1 MNSVTL
7 NLVGRVCF
15 RLRKAIPVAGLSLVV
30 LLISAPL
37 FSQANLASIQG
48 TVTDQSGAAVAGA
61 SVTVTD
67 AARGV
72 SRTLTTDQA
81 GEYNAAALVPGTK
94 TVRVDFAGFKTVE
107 RTNVVL
113 EVGDNVR
120 VDFSIQPGTVTQT
133 VTVETSVP
141 LTDTS
146 NAELGG
152 TLTNQTINDLPLN
165 GRNYVN
171 LLTLRP
177 GVSIYSG
184 GGFFTQSTDGL
195 RPDDNIFLL
204 DGLTQTVAWTGLSI
218 VNGASLA
225 GDSQTF
231 VPLDA
236 IQEFQIVHLPGAEYG
251 FKSGGVVNV
260 GLKAGTNSIHG
271 TAYAFGRTDGW
282 DAKNYFDRASEGFPA
297 FPLSL
302 QQFGATAGGPIRKD
316 KLFWFL
322 SYEDQRY
329 STAGSFTSTSPVT
342 CSATDPSCGLFQNG
356 PGPFGCSALAAGD
369 CVNSIVD
376 ACSDL
381 NAQGLTIAPLS
392 AKLAG
397 LNTTTCAVTAN
408 PPGSRVVPG
417 QAASIFPINNAT
429 TVPGTNTV
437 FPNLTDVN
445 QSDNGLAK
453 IDYHINDRNTVN
465 FYYFIGENN
474 GTWADGANELA
485 PNWRS
490 LLYVRSQL
498 FNGAWTWVPNSQWVN
513 QLRGGYGRFTQSYLS
528 ADHTTSAAAYG
539 IDTGVTNPF
548 YAGFP
553 VFFMLGLTGSPGGAW
568 PKLVG
573 PDSTY
578 DFADTVSYLRGKH
591 NFKFGGEVM
600 DQIHTGSITQWGK
613 GRVAF
618 KPFNGVGNLL
628 ENFLLG
634 DVSSGSAILTG
645 NAFRD
650 SHMWSYAGFLKDD
663 WRVSSRLTLNLGV
676 RYELNSVLQEQH
688 NLLGNFDPNLGMV
701 QVGDQIPSLYNGD
714 HNDFAPRL
722 GMAWDVLGNSKFVVR
737 GGFTIMYSQIAQ
749 QSFMGLGNLLGA
761 PAVPTA
767 ATVVVGGV
775 ATPGT
780 GTINL
785 QAVSFTGSGAAALA
799 SGWQNNSSATPIFPT
814 NVTPVCGDGS
824 SVAGV
829 NGGLA
834 TSPCTIFGVD
844 RNLRTP
850 SVDGWSLGF
859 ETALTSNLSLDLSY
873 VGNHGRNLI
882 GFRDINEVN
891 PSSPAEIAC
900 GHCELNQP
908 FAAKFPYLAYIDQ
921 LSNLDQS
928 NYDGLQATLTQ
939 HVSHGLSFTLGYT
952 YSHSIDDASSN
963 WSGAGVVDNGFQPG
977 SYYGDSDFDI
987 RNRFTASV
995 TYALPGKPGYGQML
1009 EGWQINS
1016 IVTLQSG
1023 QAWGDLD
1030 AGDDFSADGEANN
1043 IPAYL
1048 GAHWDFFGNHSDF
1061 KSDQNSIPYCAGPDF
1076 STPATIS
1083 CTQTTPLGVVKL
1095 SPGQTATIAA
1105 ACLAA
1110 ATSANAV
1117 ASLEGATAGGAGGC
1131 FAQGKSVLVPP
1142 EYGTFGTSGRN
1153 IFPSTPFRNWDMSIY
1168 KNWKFKE
1175 RLTAQ
1180 FRAEFFNVLNH
1191 PEFANPSGGPNGFL
1205 HNDPSVPNLFGCGCA
1220 TPDVAGE
1227 NPVLGS
1233 GSNRAIQLGL
1243 KLIF

>member
-1 MNSVTL
+1 MNSVTFD
-7 NLVGRVCF
+7 LVGRVCF
-15 RLRKAIPVAGLSLVV
+15 RLRKAIPVAGLGLVA

-48 TVTDQSGAAVAGA
+48 SVTDQSGAAIVGA

-67 AARGV
+67 VARGV
-72 SRTLTTDQA
+72 TRTLTTDEA
-81 GEYNAAALVPGTK
+81 GVYNAAALVPGTK
-94 TVRVDFAGFKTVE
+94 TIRVDFAGFKSIE

-113 EVGDNVR
+113 EVGESVR
-120 VDFSIQPGTVTQT
+120 VDFSLQPGTVAQT
-133 VTVETSVP
+133 VTVETTVP

-165 GRNYVN
+165 GRNYIN

-195 RPDDNIFLL
+195 RPDDNVFLL

-260 GLKAGTNSIHG
+260 GLKSGTNGVHG

-282 DAKNYFDRASEGFPA
+282 DAKNYFDRASNGFPPA
-297 FPLSL
+297 PLSL
-302 QQFGATAGGPIRKD
+302 EQFGTTVGGPIKKD

-329 STAGSFTSTSPVT
+329 TTAGSFTTTSPVT
-342 CSATDPSCGLFQNG
+342 CTFTDPGCGLTAFD
-356 PGPFGCSALAAGD
+356 PVDSL
-369 CVNSIVD
+369 VD
-376 ACSDL
+376 ACTAAGRA
-381 NAQGLTIAPLS
+381 NVTPLS

-397 LNTTTCAVTAN
+397 LTNPATCTVTAN
-408 PPGSRVVPG
+408 PPGSKIVPG
-417 QAASIFPINNAT
+417 QAASIFPLNNSP
-429 TVPGTNTV
+429 VLY
-437 FPNLTDVN
+437 PNLTDTN

-453 IDYHINDRNTVN
+453 IDYHLNDHNTIN

-474 GTWADGANELA
+474 GTWADGANEIA
-485 PNWRS
+485 PNWQS
-490 LLYVRSQL
+490 LLHVRSQL
-498 FNGAWTWVPNSQWVN
+498 FNGSWTYVPNSSWVN

-528 ADHTTSAAAYG
+528 ADHTTPASAYG
-539 IDTGVTNPF
+539 INTGVTNPF
-548 YAGFP
+548 FDGFP
-553 VFFMLGLTGSPGGAW
+553 ILFMIGLNASPGGSW

-573 PDSTY
+573 PDGTY
-578 DFADTVSYLRGKH
+578 DFADTVSYLHGKH
-591 NFKFGGEVM
+591 TFKFGGEVM
-600 DQIHTGSITQWGK
+600 DQIHTGAITAYGK
-613 GRVAF
+613 GRIKF
-618 KPFNGVGNLL
+618 KPFNATGNLL

-634 DVSSGSAILTG
+634 DIADGSALLTG
-645 NAFRD
+645 NAQRD
-650 SHMWSYAGFLKDD
+650 SHMWSYAGFVADD

-676 RYELNSVLQEQH
+676 RYELNSVLQETN

-701 QVGDQIPSLYNGD
+701 QVGKQIPSLYNGD
-714 HNDFAPRL
+714 HNNFAPRL
-722 GMAWDVLGNSKFVVR
+722 GLAWDVLGTGRFVVR
-737 GGFTIMYSQIAQ
+737 SGFTIMYSQIAQ

-761 PAVPTA
+761 PADPTA
-767 ATVVVGGV
+767 ATLVVGGV

-785 QAVSFTGSGAAALA
+785 QAVSFTGNGTAALVN
-799 SGWQNNSSATPIFPT
+799 GWQNNSPTTPIFPT

-824 SVAGV
+824 SAAGV

-834 TSPCTIFGVD
+834 TSPCTIFAVD

-859 ETALTSNLSLDLSY
+859 QAALTRSLSLDLSY
-873 VGNHGRNLI
+873 VGNHGNDLI

-891 PSSPAEIAC
+891 PLSPAEIAC
-900 GHCELNQP
+900 GHCETNQP
-908 FAAKFPYLAYIDQ
+908 FAAKFPYLSYIDQ
-921 LSNLDQS
+921 LSNLDRS
-928 NYDGLQATLTQ
+928 NYNGLQATLTQ
-939 HVSHGLSFTLGYT
+939 HASRGLSFTLGYT
-952 YSHSIDDASSN
+952 YSHSSDDASSN
-963 WSGAGVVDNGFQPG
+963 WSGAGVIDNGFQPG
-977 SYYGDSDFDI
+977 SYYGNSDFDV
-987 RNRFTASV
+987 RNRFTATV
-995 TYALPGKPGYGQML
+995 TYALPGKEGFGQML

-1016 IVTLQSG
+1016 IVTLQNG
-1023 QAWGDLD
+1023 QPWSALD
-1030 AGDDFSADGEANN
+1030 AGDDFSADGESNN

-1048 GAHWDFFGNHSDF
+1048 GAHWDFFGNPNDF
-1061 KSDQNSIPYCAGPDF
+1061 RSDQNSIPYCAGSDF
-1076 STPATIS
+1076 SVPFTGPLGSNPGS
-1083 CTQTTPLGVVKL
+1083 CTQTTPGGSVTL
-1095 SPGQTATIAA
+1095 SAAQADAFRTA
-1105 ACLAA
+1105 CFAA
-1110 ATSANAV
+1110 ATTANAV
-1117 ASLEGATAGGAGGC
+1117 ASLDGATPGGAGGC
-1131 FAQGKSVLVPP
+1131 FAQNKSVLIPP
-1142 EYGTFGTSGRN
+1142 VYGTFGTAGRN
-1153 IFPSTPFRNWDMSIY
+1153 IFPASPFRNWDMSIY
-1168 KNWKFKE
+1168 KNWKFREK
-1175 RLTAQ
+1175 LTAQ

-1191 PEFANPSGGPNGFL
+1191 PEFANPGGGPNGYL